1 MDAEASRRH
10 WLNRLVASSGGRHW
24 ETCRRRL
31 AAVIR
36 RLSELRTYVLPSA
49 PRDIPV
55 FVDAPRPDS
64 WLDPWAGIPEEPEL
78 DPDLQTD
85 APDIETVAKGLAGR
99 HPEAARRLLEELRY
113 GPGPGPEKEPIA
125 TVQEVL
131 RLLEQWGSQPKQP
144 GALRTGAGFGPE
156 AVILKDGPDEPA
168 SLEALGAAVFHT
180 RDTYEKLGGREMKPY
195 PDPERHVGRAPGA
208 VKEDPDRPT
217 GEEREAFKVFTEEL
231 PGRGF
236 NPVPNRCEQVE
247 RKSPQI
253 LEDVRGNTYVR
264 LNAGFG
270 LSERVALVRILVIEA
285 IESLDSI
292 AQTGV
297 GIARDDAS
305 TNLERARHVL
315 DRLTQE
321 VLPG

>member
-64 WLDPWAGIPEEPEL
+64 W
-78 DPDLQTD
+78 
-85 APDIETVAKGLAGR
+85 
-99 HPEAARRLLEELRY
+99 
-113 GPGPGPEKEPIA
+113 
-125 TVQEVL
+125 
-131 RLLEQWGSQPKQP
+131 LLEQWGSQPKQP